1 MKISLIAALASNR
14 VIGRDGGLPWHLP
27 PDLRRFKQ
35 LTLGHTMILGRKTYE
50 SIGRALP
57 GRSMVVVTRQA
68 DYPVPEGVRVAPSV
82 EEALRLARE
91 WGRRAT
97 QDPNTEVFI
106 AGGAELYRLTLPIAD
121 RLVLTR
127 IEQEFAGDTFFPD
140 FDEADWRLVEEER
153 HEAGEGSSFP
163 YSFQTWER
171 ARAEAAP

>member
-27 PDLRRFKQ
+27 PDLRRFKR

-68 DYPVPEGVRVAPSV
+68 DYAVPEGVRVAPSV

-91 WGRRAT
+91 R
-97 QDPNTEVFI
+97 DPQGEVFI

-121 RLVLTR
+121 RLELTR
-127 IEQEFAGDTFFPD
+127 IEQEFAGDTFFPE

-153 HEAGEGSSFP
+153 HESGESSPFA

-171 ARAEAAP
+171 ARPEVAS